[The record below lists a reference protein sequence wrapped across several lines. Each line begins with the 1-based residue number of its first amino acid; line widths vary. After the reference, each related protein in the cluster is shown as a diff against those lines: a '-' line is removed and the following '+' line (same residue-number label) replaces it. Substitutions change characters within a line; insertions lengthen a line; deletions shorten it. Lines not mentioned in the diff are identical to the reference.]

1 MNMREFKL
9 TNEDDAIFY
18 DLYLGDDVCSPAYEY
33 HISDRNDYAVMR
45 ALMSAS
51 AYGCRATA
59 QRMAANIGL

>member
-1 MNMREFKL
+1 MREYRL
-9 TNEDDAIFY
+9 TNEDDSIFF

-45 ALMSAS
+45 ALTSAS
-51 AYGCRATA
+51 KCGCRATA